1 VETYYFQGG
10 FMSDQDLPAP
20 SATGADGQSPPLIT
34 TQSCSKKRR
43 SADTTIKDQDA
54 VRDYLTFKQTTGL
67 MSESEKR
74 LLDKIA
80 SVCGIS
86 IDGLQQ
92 NASVTQ
98 NPPATQKLTRK
109 A

>member
-10 FMSDQDLPAP
+10 FMSEQDLPAP
-20 SATGADGQSPPLIT
+20 TATGADGQSPPLT
-34 TQSCSKKRR
+34 TLSCSKKRR

-54 VRDYLTFKQTTGL
+54 VRDYLTFKQTKGL

-80 SVCGIS
+80 AVCGLS

-92 NASVTQ
+92 TTPTA
-98 NPPATQKLTRK
+98 QKLTRRT
-109 A
+109 